1 MKKILSSLNFL
12 RYAKHTFLTL
22 AVLLFCKGLAA
33 QRVSDT
39 VGNEID
45 SAKLTKLKYNSDSVR
60 KYFNASDTLVA
71 YQLGK
76 VEQYTLDFNKIN
88 SDLKR
93 GFSTRDIDRG
103 LPITDTI
110 ISIAKINLT
119 GVRRHSSLK
128 ILYNTKALL
137 LEQKDILSKWQKE
150 FSTLNDKL
158 IDKKNSVNKFRGDQK
173 LLLMPTDSILF
184 NAYVKKLRL
193 LGEKVDL
200 ADSGVVAQLRLLGV
214 LQNNISSNFLEVSD
228 LLEETDYQISTFSSL
243 VLENEFGYIW
253 NHKYNPDNKRNFK
266 TVVLRSFAESKTLL
280 DIYGDTNWLSRI
292 IVIAVALIFYFTMRR
307 NIKRIKAQSDA
318 PAAVFAKTKHIV
330 RHLFL
335 STLVFSLLLIP
346 FVYSAAPQAFT
357 LSLWGLQ
364 IIALGFLVRR
374 KLNFISGVQL
384 AILLLLFYTTGF
396 ANLLIETTYTE
407 RWIQVAI
414 SATSICLGFWMISKK
429 DENYFAGKKY
439 FNLLLYLFLVMNILA
454 LILNVIG
461 RVTLAKVLN
470 TGANYG
476 MIAAINLF
484 IFVEIIVDAIFLSM
498 EASKQSSRLTAY
510 FQYNGMEKQ
519 ITRFLGFAAILLW
532 ILLFTSSVHLYDYI
546 FGNMVSFLSDEQK
559 LGSITF
565 TFGNIAVFILIIW
578 VSTILAQMIS
588 FIFGNVDDNIKTERS
603 RLGST
608 ILLIRLAI
616 LFLGIILAFI
626 ISGIPLDK
634 LTIIIGALG
643 VGIGFGLQN
652 IVNNL
657 VSGVIL
663 AFEKPIQ
670 IGDLVEVGARTGYV
684 KEIGIRSSKL
694 NTFEG
699 SEIIIPN
706 GDLLAQHLINW
717 TRNNKNR
724 RIAIDV
730 GVAYG
735 TDISQVEEIMK
746 KIVDENP
753 EVHKLPEPLIF
764 VKNFGDSSV
773 DITVYFWTDVN
784 GWLVVK
790 AALYKSIY
798 NALND
803 ADIII
808 PFPQR
813 DLHIKSIDKNLNFG
827 VKENRENP
835 KEKPKQ
841 N

>member
-1 MKKILSSLNFL
+1 MKKIVSAFKVSLCAQ
-12 RYAKHTFLTL
+12 YIFLTL
-22 AVLLFCKGLAA
+22 VVLLFSKDLAA
-33 QRVSDT
+33 QQTSDT
-39 VGNEID
+39 ITGGID
-45 SAKLTKLKYNSDSVR
+45 SAKLTKLKFNSDPVR

-88 SDLKR
+88 SELKR
-93 GFSTRDIDRG
+93 GFTTKDIDKG
-103 LPITDTI
+103 LPVNDTI

-119 GVRRHSSLK
+119 GLRRHSSLR

-137 LEQKDILSKWQKE
+137 LEQKDNLSKWQKE
-150 FSTLNDKL
+150 LSTLNGQL
-158 IDKKNSVNKFRGDQK
+158 VDKKNNVNKFRSDS
-173 LLLMPTDSILF
+173 LLLVMPTDSVLF
-184 NAYVKKLRL
+184 AAYVKKLRL
-193 LGEKVDL
+193 LGDKVDL
-200 ADSGVVAQLRLLGV
+200 ADSGVVAQLKQLGV
-214 LQNNISSNFLEVSD
+214 LQNTISSNFLDISD
-228 LLEETDYQISTFSSL
+228 LLDETDYQISTFSNL

-253 NHKYNPDNKRNFK
+253 NHKYNPANKRNFK
-266 TVVLRSFAESKTLL
+266 TVVKRSFAESKTLL
-280 DIYGDTNWLSRI
+280 DIYSHTNWVSRI
-292 IVIAVALIFYFTMRR
+292 IVIIAAFIFYFTMLR
-307 NIKRIKAQSDA
+307 NIRRIKKQSDA
-318 PAAVFAKTKHIV
+318 PDVVFAKTKHIV
-330 RHLFL
+330 RHVLL
-335 STLVFSLLLIP
+335 STIVFSLLLMP
-346 FVYSAAPQAFT
+346 FVYGTAPQAFT

-364 IIALGFLVRR
+364 IIALGILVRR
-374 KLNFISGVQL
+374 KLNYTSGMQL
-384 AILLLLFYTTGF
+384 TILLILFYTTGF

-407 RWIQVAI
+407 RWIQIAI
-414 SATSICLGFWMISKK
+414 SIVSICLGFWMINKK
-429 DENYFAGKKY
+429 EENYFAGKKY
-439 FNLLLYLFLVMNILA
+439 FNSLLYLFLTMNILA
-454 LILNVIG
+454 LLLNIIG

-484 IFVEIIVDAIFLSM
+484 IFVEIIIDAIFLSM

-519 ITRFLGFAAILLW
+519 ITRFLGFVAILLW
-532 ILLFTSSVHLYDYI
+532 ILVFTSSLHLYDYI
-546 FGNMVSFLSDEQK
+546 FGNIVSFLSDEQK

-565 TFGNIAVFILIIW
+565 TFGNVAIFILIIW
-578 VSTILAQMIS
+578 VSTILAQMTS
-588 FIFGNVDDNIKTERS
+588 FIFGNVDDNIKTEKS
-603 RLGST
+603 KLGST
-608 ILLIRLAI
+608 VLLVRLAI
-616 LFLGIILAFI
+616 LSLGIILAFI
-626 ISGIPLDK
+626 VSGIPLDK
-634 LTIIIGALG
+634 ITIIIGALG

-670 IGDLVEVGARTGYV
+670 IGDLIEVGPRTGYV

-717 TRNNKNR
+717 TRNNQNR

-735 TDISQVEEIMK
+735 TDIDQVETILK
-746 KIVDENP
+746 GLLAENAN
-753 EVHKLPEPLIF
+753 VHKLPEPLIF

-790 AALYKSIY
+790 AALYKVIY
-798 NALND
+798 NALNE
-803 ADIII
+803 ADINI

-813 DLHIKSIDKNLNFG
+813 DLHIKSIDKDINFG
-827 VKENRENP
+827 RLEKHDDP
-835 KEKPKQ
+835 KEDPKTD
-841 N
+841 